1 MGLTLS
7 GSLAPV
13 APGAIEAARLSKT
26 YEGGLTAIED
36 ISFQVSTGEI
46 FGLLGPNGAGKTTTL
61 RILITVLRPS
71 GGQARVLGMDV
82 VAQATEVRQA
92 IGYVPQERAIDRF
105 LTGREH
111 LELLASLYHLPKDQA
126 ATRITE
132 VLRLVNLEHKADEVA
147 RNYSGGMKRKL
158 DIACGLIPDPKAL
171 FMDEPTLGLDVES
184 RLKIWDHIRQL
195 KARGITILLTTN
207 YLDEADQLC
216 DRIAIIDGGRVK
228 AIGSP
233 ADLKSGLGGDVVT
246 LTLSPGDLGRVEV
259 LAQALKKQEAIRAV
273 STKQNVLDIRVAS
286 PEATLPAILSAVTA
300 HGCRLEFVDYHRP
313 RLDDV
318 FLAHTGHRIKEEFP
332 KGEA

>member
-1 MGLTLS
+1 MGLIL
-7 GSLAPV
+7 GGPF
-13 APGAIEAARLSKT
+13 AIEVTRLSKT
-26 YEGGLTAIED
+26 YEGSVTAVED
-36 ISFQVSTGEI
+36 VSFQVSPGEV

-61 RILITVLRPS
+61 RVLITVLRPS
-71 GGQARVLGMDV
+71 GGSARVLGMDV
-82 VAQATEVRQA
+82 VKQATQVRQA

-111 LELLASLYHLPKDQA
+111 LQLLASLYHLPKDRA
-126 ATRITE
+126 ATRIEE
-132 VLRLVNLEHKADEVA
+132 VLKLVNLEHKADDVA

-158 DIACGLIPDPKAL
+158 DIACGLMPDPQVL

-184 RLKIWDHIRQL
+184 RLKIWEHIRQL

-233 ADLKSGLGGDVVT
+233 SELKSGLGGDVVT
-246 LTLSPGDLGRVEV
+246 LTLAPGDLEKVEG
-259 LAQALKKQEAIRAV
+259 LAQTLKGVEGIRAV
-273 STKQNVLDIRVAS
+273 STKQNVLDIRVVS
-286 PEATLPAILSAVTA
+286 PEQTLPAILAQVGA
-300 HGCRLEFVDYHRP
+300 HRCRLEFVDYHRP

-318 FLAHTGHRIKEEFP
+318 FLAHTGRRINNP
-332 KGEA
+332 DDSGIP

>member
-1 MGLTLS
+1 MGLTVG
-7 GSLAPV
+7 GSF
-13 APGAIEAARLSKT
+13 AIEVERLSKT
-26 YEGGLTAIED
+26 YEGKVTAVED
-36 ISFQVSTGEI
+36 VSFQVSAGEV

-61 RILITVLRPS
+61 RVLITVLRPT
-71 GGQARVLGMDV
+71 GGTARVLGLDV
-82 VAQATEVRQA
+82 VERATEVRQA

-111 LELLASLYHLPKDQA
+111 LQLLASLYHIPKDQA
-126 ATRITE
+126 PARIEE
-132 VLRLVNLEHKADEVA
+132 VLKLVSLEHKADEVA

-158 DIACGLIPDPKAL
+158 DIACGLIPDPRVL

-184 RLKIWDHIRQL
+184 RLKIWEHIRQL
-195 KARGITILLTTN
+195 KARGITVLLTTN

-233 ADLKSGLGGDVVT
+233 NELKSGLGGDIVT
-246 LTLSPGDLGRVEV
+246 LTLASGYLDKVEG
-259 LAQALKKQEAIRAV
+259 LAQAVKGQAGVKAV

-286 PEATLPAILSAVTA
+286 PEAALPAILGAVTA
-300 HGCRLEFVDYHRP
+300 RGCRLEFVDYHRP

-318 FLAHTGHRIKEEFP
+318 FLAHTGRRIKEE
-332 KGEA
+332 

>member
-1 MGLTLS
+1 MAS
-7 GSLAPV
+7 PV
-13 APGAIEAARLSKT
+13 PIAVEVVRLSKT
-26 YEGGLTAIED
+26 YEGGLTAVED
-36 ISFQVSTGEI
+36 ISFQVPAGEI

-82 VAQATEVRQA
+82 DKQAHEVRQA

-111 LELLASLYHLPKDQA
+111 LQLLASLYHLPKDRA
-126 ATRITE
+126 AARIEE
-132 VLRLVNLEHKADEVA
+132 VLKLVNLEQKADEVA

-158 DIACGLIPDPKAL
+158 DIACGLIPDPKVL

-195 KARGITILLTTN
+195 KTRGITVVLTTN

-216 DRIAIIDGGRVK
+216 DRIAILDSGRVK

-233 ADLKSGLGGDVVT
+233 GELKSGLGGDVVT
-246 LTLSPGDLGRVEV
+246 LTLAPGDLDKVEG
-259 LAQALKKQEAIRAV
+259 LAQALKKEEGIRAV
-273 STKQNVLDIRVAS
+273 SVKQHVLDIRVAS
-286 PEATLPAILSAVTA
+286 PEKTLPAILAQVGA

-318 FLAHTGHRIKEEFP
+318 FLAHTGRRIKEE
-332 KGEA
+332 

>member
-1 MGLTLS
+1 MATS
-7 GSLAPV
+7 NAV
-13 APGAIEAARLSKT
+13 EVVRLSKT
-26 YEGGLTAIED
+26 YEGGVTAIED
-36 ISFQVSTGEI
+36 ISFQVPVGEV

-61 RILITVLRPS
+61 RILITVLRPT

-82 VAQATEVRQA
+82 DKQATAVRQA

-111 LELLASLYHLPKDQA
+111 LQLLASLYHLPKDKA
-126 ATRITE
+126 AARIEE
-132 VLRLVNLEHKADEVA
+132 VLKLVNLEHKADEVA

-158 DIACGLIPDPKAL
+158 DIACGLIPDPKVL

-195 KARGITILLTTN
+195 KARGVTVFLTTN

-233 ADLKSGLGGDVVT
+233 NELKSGLGGDVVT
-246 LTLSPGDLGRVEV
+246 LTLAPGDLDKVEG
-259 LAQALKKQEAIRAV
+259 LAQALKGVEGIRAV
-273 STKQNVLDIRVAS
+273 SVKQHVLDIRVAS
-286 PEATLPAILSAVTA
+286 PEKTLPAILTQVAA
-300 HGCRLEFVDYHRP
+300 HQIRLEFVDYHRP

-318 FLAHTGHRIKEEFP
+318 FLAHAGRRIKEE
-332 KGEA
+332 

>member
-1 MGLTLS
+1 VGLTVS
-7 GSLAPV
+7 APS
-13 APGAIEAARLSKT
+13 APIAVEAVRLSKT
-26 YEGGLTAIED
+26 YEGGVTAVED
-36 ISFQVSTGEI
+36 VSFQVAPGEV

-71 GGQARVLGMDV
+71 GGQAKVLGMDV
-82 VAQATEVRQA
+82 VEQATQVRQA

-111 LELLASLYHLPKDQA
+111 LELLASLYHLPAAQA
-126 ATRITE
+126 AARIEE
-132 VLRLVNLEHKADEVA
+132 VLKLVGLENKADEVA
-147 RNYSGGMKRKL
+147 RTYSGGMKRKL
-158 DIACGLIPDPKAL
+158 DIACGLIPDPRVL

-184 RLKIWDHIRQL
+184 RLKIWEHIRQL

-216 DRIAIIDGGRVK
+216 DRIAIIDGGRLK
-228 AIGSP
+228 AIGAP

-246 LTLSPGDLGRVEV
+246 LTLAPEDLGKVEG
-259 LAQALKKQEAIRAV
+259 LAQTLKRQETIRAV
-273 STKQNVLDIRVAS
+273 SIKRNVLDIRVAS
-286 PEATLPAILSAVTA
+286 PEATLPAILSAVAA

-318 FLAHTGHRIKEEFP
+318 FLAHTGHRIKEE
-332 KGEA
+332 

>member
-1 MGLTLS
+1 VGLTLS
-7 GSLAPV
+7 GSTESPAPIAV
-13 APGAIEAARLSKT
+13 EAARLSKT
-26 YEGGLTAIED
+26 YEGGFTAVED
-36 ISFQVSTGEI
+36 ISFQVPAGEV

-82 VAQATEVRQA
+82 DQQAHEVRQA

-111 LELLASLYHLPKDQA
+111 LQLLASLYHLPKDRA
-126 ATRITE
+126 AARIEE
-132 VLRLVNLEHKADEVA
+132 VLKLVNLEHKADEVA

-158 DIACGLIPDPKAL
+158 DIACGLIPDPKVL

-195 KARGITILLTTN
+195 KARGITVVLTTN

-216 DRIAIIDGGRVK
+216 DRIAILDGGRLK

-233 ADLKSGLGGDVVT
+233 GELKSGLGGDVVT
-246 LTLSPGDLGRVEV
+246 VTLAPGDLDKVEG
-259 LAQALKKQEAIRAV
+259 LAQALKKVEGIRAV
-273 STKQNVLDIRVAS
+273 SVKQHVLDIRVAS
-286 PEATLPAILSAVTA
+286 PEKTLPAILAQVAA

-318 FLAHTGHRIKEEFP
+318 FLAHTGRRIKED
-332 KGEA
+332 

>member
-1 MGLTLS
+1 MGLTV
-7 GSLAPV
+7 GGPF
-13 APGAIEAARLSKT
+13 AIEVTRLSKT
-26 YEGGLTAIED
+26 YEGNVTAVED
-36 ISFQVSTGEI
+36 VSFQVSPGEV

-61 RILITVLRPS
+61 RVLITVLRPS
-71 GGQARVLGMDV
+71 GGSARVLGMDV
-82 VAQATEVRQA
+82 VKQATQVRQA

-111 LELLASLYHLPKDQA
+111 LQLLASLYHLSKDRA
-126 ATRITE
+126 AIRIEE
-132 VLRLVNLEHKADEVA
+132 VLKLVGLEHKADEVA

-158 DIACGLIPDPKAL
+158 DIACGLIPDPQVL

-184 RLKIWDHIRQL
+184 RLKIWEHVRQL
-195 KARGITILLTTN
+195 KARGITILLTSN

-228 AIGSP
+228 AVGAPSE
-233 ADLKSGLGGDVVT
+233 LKSGLGGDVVT
-246 LTLSPGDLGRVEV
+246 LTLAPADLDKVEA
-259 LAQALKKQEAIRAV
+259 LAQALKAQEGIRAV

-286 PEATLPAILSAVTA
+286 PEQTLPAILTQVGA

-318 FLAHTGHRIKEEFP
+318 FLAHTGRRITED
-332 KGEA
+332 

>member
-1 MGLTLS
+1 VGLTVS
-7 GSLAPV
+7 APS
-13 APGAIEAARLSKT
+13 APIAVEAAHLSKT
-26 YEGGLTAIED
+26 YEGGFTAVED
-36 ISFQVSTGEI
+36 VSFQVAPGEV

-82 VAQATEVRQA
+82 VEQATQVRQA

-111 LELLASLYHLPKDQA
+111 LELLASLYHLPAAQA
-126 ATRITE
+126 AARIDE
-132 VLRLVNLEHKADEVA
+132 VLKLVGLEDKADEVA
-147 RNYSGGMKRKL
+147 RTYSGGMKRKL
-158 DIACGLIPDPKAL
+158 DIACGLIPDPRVL

-184 RLKIWDHIRQL
+184 RLKIWEHIRQL

-216 DRIAIIDGGRVK
+216 DRIAIIDGGRLK
-228 AIGSP
+228 AIGTP
-233 ADLKSGLGGDVVT
+233 GDLKSGLGGDVVT
-246 LTLSPGDLGRVEV
+246 LTLASDDLGKVEG
-259 LAQALKKQEAIRAV
+259 LAQTLKRQETIRAV
-273 STKQNVLDIRVAS
+273 SIKRNVLDIRVAS
-286 PEATLPAILSAVTA
+286 PEATLPAILSAVAA

-318 FLAHTGHRIKEEFP
+318 FLAHTGHRIKEE
-332 KGEA
+332 